1 MGLLDIIVVVA
12 YLVVVVGLG
21 CWSGLNRSANSPTLD
36 PRSAKGY
43 FLAGRELRWPIIG
56 MALFST
62 NISTVHLVGLAQA
75 GYETGLLMGNF
86 ELLAIVPL
94 VMLALFF
101 APFYIRSRVV
111 TLPDFLERRYS
122 RRSRDL
128 FAVVSMLSAIFV
140 HIGFSLF
147 TGAVVLN
154 GIFEMNL
161 PMAACILTVA
171 ALTGLYT
178 ILGGLTAVVV
188 TESVQTIVLLAG
200 AFAITLFAWMRV
212 DGWEGIAA
220 HVPAERLTLLRTSSD
235 AGDLPWY
242 SFALGY
248 PVIGVWYWCTDQ
260 TIVQR
265 VLGARDEN
273 HARIGALLA
282 GALKL
287 LPLFV
292 FVLPGVICYA
302 LVKQGT
308 IDAAQVRDSSNVY
321 ATLIRELLPT
331 GLKGL
336 VAAALLAAIMSTVSG
351 ALNSIGTLVSYDLV
365 QRLRPNISDR
375 ALVSVGR
382 WSSFLS
388 LVLAILWSLT
398 LQPEGIFQSVNA
410 MITFIA
416 PPITCVF
423 LFGVFWRRASST
435 AAAATLGIGSAAGM
449 LLFLLGHFGVA
460 WWMDGVKR
468 LRLDFLLIGV
478 LLFSLS
484 SAVMIVL
491 SLWKPHVHTPQS
503 ADLVW
508 KSVWDPL
515 KSPGW
520 PGVGNYKFL
529 TFVLLGSSA
538 AIYWLFS

>member
-1 MGLLDIIVVVA
+1 MGFLDIIVVAA
-12 YLVVVVGLG
+12 YLIAVVGLG
-21 CWSGLNRSANSPTLD
+21 CWSGWNRNADSSTLD
-36 PRSAKGY
+36 PGSAKGY

-75 GYETGLLMGNF
+75 GYESGLLMGNF
-86 ELLAIVPL
+86 ELLAVIPL
-94 VMLALFF
+94 AMLALFF

-111 TLPDFLERRYS
+111 TLPDFLEQRYS
-122 RRSRDL
+122 RRSRDI
-128 FAVVSMLSAIFV
+128 FAVVSVLSAIFV

-154 GIFEMNL
+154 GIFEINL
-161 PMAACILTVA
+161 PKAASILTVA

-200 AFAITLFAWMRV
+200 AFTITLFAWMRV
-212 DGWEGIAA
+212 DGWQGIVA
-220 HVPAERLTLLRTSSD
+220 HVPAEHLTLLRGS
-235 AGDLPWY
+235 GEGNDLPWY

-273 HARIGALLA
+273 HARTGALFA
-282 GALKL
+282 GVLKL

-292 FVLPGVICYA
+292 FVLPGVICFA
-302 LVKQGT
+302 LVKQGA
-308 IDAAQVRDSSNVY
+308 INAEQVRDSSNVY

-375 ALVSVGR
+375 ALVSIGR

-388 LVLAILWSLT
+388 LILAILWSLT
-398 LQPEGIFQSVNA
+398 LHPEGIFQSVNA
-410 MITFIA
+410 MITYIA

-435 AAAATLGIGSAAGM
+435 AAAATLGLGSAAGM
-449 LLFLLGHFGVA
+449 VLFLLGHFEVA

-478 LLFSLS
+478 LLFGMS
-484 SAVMIVL
+484 SVVMIVL
-491 SLWKPHVHTPQS
+491 SLWKPHDHTPQS
-503 ADLVW
+503 VDLVW
-508 KSVWDPL
+508 KSVWEPL

-529 TFVLLGSSA
+529 TLVLLGSWA

>member
-1 MGLLDIIVVVA
+1 MGFLDIIVVAA
-12 YLVVVVGLG
+12 YLIAVVGLG
-21 CWSGLNRSANSPTLD
+21 CWSGLNRNVSSATAD
-36 PRSAKGY
+36 PGDAKGY

-75 GYETGLLMGNF
+75 GYETGFLMGNF
-86 ELLAIVPL
+86 ELLAIIPL
-94 VMLALFF
+94 IMLALFF

-111 TLPDFLERRYS
+111 TLPDFLEQRYS
-122 RRSRDL
+122 RRSRDI
-128 FAVVSMLSAIFV
+128 FAVVSVLSAIFV

-161 PMAACILTVA
+161 PMAASILTVA

-200 AFAITLFAWMRV
+200 AFTITLFAWMRV

-220 HVPAERLTLLRTSSD
+220 QVPADHLTLLRSSGA

-248 PVIGVWYWCTDQ
+248 PVIGIWYWCTDQ

-273 HARIGALLA
+273 HARTGALFA
-282 GALKL
+282 GFLKL

-302 LVKQGT
+302 LVKQGA
-308 IDAAQVRDSSNVY
+308 IDAAQVSDSSNVY

-398 LQPEGIFQSVNA
+398 LHPEGIFQSVNA
-410 MITFIA
+410 MITYIA

-435 AAAATLGIGSAAGM
+435 AAAVTLGLGSAAGM
-449 LLFLLGHFGVA
+449 VLFMLGYFKVA
-460 WWMDGVKR
+460 WWMDGVQR

-478 LLFSLS
+478 LLFGAS

-491 SLWKPHVHTPQS
+491 SLWQPHVHTSQS
-503 ADLVW
+503 AKLVW
-508 KSVWDPL
+508 KSAWEPL